1 MTSFPDKCTLFF
13 NQVKYAIP
21 SVLIGIM
28 ATAFPGSSHGEIY
41 KHVDDQGK
49 VTYSNVPMKG
59 GTRLNLEP
67 LNTAPATRSKAASIP
82 SPASFPKIGNDT
94 QKQRDGTRRKI
105 LEDELANEE
114 KLLAGS
120 QKGNVKEEVDLHTRN
135 VEALK
140 KELAN
145 LK

>member
-1 MTSFPDKCTLFF
+1 MLLIKH
-13 NQVKYAIP
+13 KYIISSA
-21 SVLIGIM
+21 LIGIM
-28 ATAFPGSSHGEIY
+28 AAAFPMAAHSEIY

-67 LNTAPATRSKAASIP
+67 LNTVPATRAKTSTP
-82 SPASFPKIGNDT
+82 SPAGFPKIGNDT

-114 KLLAGS
+114 KLLASS
-120 QKGNVKEEVDLHTRN
+120 QKGNTKEEIDLHTRN
-135 VEALK
+135 VGALK

>member
-1 MTSFPDKCTLFF
+1 MMVSYLDTRNMLLNKYLVQSILAGVVAATFP
-13 NQVKYAIP
+13 
-21 SVLIGIM
+21 LI
-28 ATAFPGSSHGEIY
+28 AHSEIY

-59 GTRLNLEP
+59 GVKLNLESP
-67 LNTAPATRSKAASIP
+67 NSMPSTRVKSSSTP
-82 SPASFPKIGNDT
+82 SPVGFPRIGNDT

-114 KLLAGS
+114 KLLASS
-120 QKGNVKEEVDLHTRN
+120 QKGNTKEEIDLHTRN
-135 VEALK
+135 VGALK